1 MSLLNNLMT
10 NFSYNLEDQDPTE
23 PFRSIEIDS
32 FNDNGTWT
40 ADINTCLAALD
51 VMGSSTIEEVK
62 DAAITHAMKTIKNPF
77 VKKLFMKAI
86 QDTEADKGV
95 DNTATV

>member
-1 MSLLNNLMT
+1 
-10 NFSYNLEDQDPTE
+10 
-23 PFRSIEIDS
+23 
-32 FNDNGTWT
+32 
-40 ADINTCLAALD
+40 
-51 VMGSSTIEEVK
+51 MGSSTIEEVK